1 MSVSTRAARQTY
13 HPGGYGVSEGLKR
26 ARAPFRTKNA
36 LVGLSI
42 ATFAFS
48 VYFYSI
54 RAVAQD
60 DFSDLAAPTE
70 EERRGARSIE
80 DEKRAKEALRAE
92 VLRGEAGLAK
102 KVDEVKPVEAS
113 VPGRTSVLQMVRGAF
128 GGRGTESKLV
138 WGAPSVDR
146 VGRISEDVPQ
156 PPRRLV

>member
-1 MSVSTRAARQTY
+1 MSASSRAARQTY
-13 HPGGYGVSEGLKR
+13 HPRGYGVSEGLKR

-48 VYFYSI
+48 VYLYSI

-60 DFSDLAAPTE
+60 DFSDLVAPTE
-70 EERRGARSIE
+70 DERRGARSIE

-92 VLRGEAGLAK
+92 VLRGEAALTR
-102 KVDEVKPVEAS
+102 KVDDVKPVEAS
-113 VPGRTSVLQMVRGAF
+113 GRTSVLQMVRGAF
-128 GGRGTESKLV
+128 GGRGAESKLV

-146 VGRISEDVPQ
+146 VGRIGEDVPQ
-156 PPRRLV
+156 PSRRLV